1 MRESTGGARR
11 SAFADG
17 NLTRFAR
24 ACALGIGL
32 LLATLQTARAD
43 GYPDGPIKLMV
54 GFPPGGGGDT
64 YARIVA
70 TALAKQLNAP
80 IVVENRPGA
89 GGDIAADVVAH
100 AKPDG
105 QTLLLAM
112 SGNFSVAPVVHPEL
126 RYKVPGS
133 FVPISMVVETPFGLM
148 VNAKSKYQSIQQFI
162 EAAKGGKLT
171 YASTGTGGAAQS
183 TMEIFK
189 SKAHLSVLN
198 IPYSGSGPAT
208 TALLGGQVD
217 SFFAPYTPLAGQ
229 LNSDGMRLLAT
240 TGAKRNPAYPDV
252 PTFKELGY
260 DVNPTQWYGVA
271 APAGT
276 PPDVIA
282 KINQGIQAILKEPDV
297 VKQLTMNGAV
307 LNNLSGDAFTKFV
320 ESDIA
325 DYRSVLKPSNN

>member
-1 MRESTGGARR
+1 MIRTRLTSRFVRR
-11 SAFADG
+11 AAC
-17 NLTRFAR
+17 APV
-24 ACALGIGL
+24 ACALAAGL
-32 LLATLQTARAD
+32 LAAAMQPARAGD
-43 GYPDGPIKLMV
+43 YPNGPIKLMV

-70 TALAKQLNAP
+70 TALSKNLNAP
-80 IVVENRPGA
+80 VVVENRPGA

-112 SGNFSVAPVVHPEL
+112 SGNFSVAPVVHPDL
-126 RYKVPGS
+126 RYKAPGS
-133 FVPISMVVETPFGLM
+133 FAPVSMVVETPFGLM
-148 VNAKSKYQSIQQFI
+148 VGAKSKYQTIQQFVD
-162 EAAKGGKLT
+162 AAKGGKLT

-189 SKAHLSVLN
+189 NKAHLKILN

-229 LNSDGMRLLAT
+229 LNGDGMRLLAT
-240 TGAKRNPAYPDV
+240 TGSKRNPAYPDV

-260 DVNPTQWYGVA
+260 EVNPTQWYGVA
-271 APAGT
+271 APVGT
-276 PPDVIA
+276 PPAIVA
-282 KINQGIQAILKEPDV
+282 RINDGIQAILKQPDV

-307 LNNLSGDAFTKFV
+307 INDTSGDAFTKFV

-325 DYRSVLKPSNN
+325 DYRSAIKPPGN